1 MLDQDGTAESAVQQT
16 PALSSQQKKRRPN
29 GLRFTHLREEH
40 WIGSPA
46 SLGKTACTPTGEHLV
61 QRRQSESN
69 VATARKPTIL
79 ESLVGAADPM
89 QADLRRSNGDYEHA
103 PEADNSWFLG
113 CVTRPPHSA
122 TIAPRRSAIFL
133 HRRHALSAALR
144 NTARGMVQN
153 GRDET
158 QPKMR

>member
-1 MLDQDGTAESAVQQT
+1 MLDEDGTAESAVQQT

-103 PEADNSWFLG
+103 PEADNSWSLG
-113 CVTRPPHSA
+113 CA
-122 TIAPRRSAIFL
+122 ADAPAAFRHDRSASIRHFSSSPSRSL
-133 HRRHALSAALR
+133 CCSAQHSPRDGTERARRDAA
-144 NTARGMVQN
+144 
-153 GRDET
+153 
-158 QPKMR
+158 